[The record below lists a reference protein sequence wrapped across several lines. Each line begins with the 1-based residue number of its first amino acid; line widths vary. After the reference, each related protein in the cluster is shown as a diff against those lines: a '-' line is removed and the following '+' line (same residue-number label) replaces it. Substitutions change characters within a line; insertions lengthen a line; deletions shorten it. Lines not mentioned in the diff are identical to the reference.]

1 MTLAKEKMTMK
12 SALFWTA
19 VVMGLGFLLFWKGP
33 EPLHYAAE
41 PGGHRIEYRVL
52 EEIAFINKSTDDPQ
66 RLIERALNR
75 LGDEGWELVTVRTN
89 TYIFKRIRER

>member
-1 MTLAKEKMTMK
+1 MTMK

-33 EPLHYAAE
+33 EPVHYAAE
-41 PGGHRIEYRVL
+41 PGGHRIEYRVI